1 MYLKSLASALVAL
14 APLVY
19 SAAIDLQKRADVT
32 VTLSAVEK
40 TVVKASIKNTAAEE
54 LRLLKGG
61 TFLDD
66 APVYKATV
74 FKDGAALP
82 FEGVLVRLK
91 TSELTEDAFLTIAP
105 GETAERTFDL
115 AAVTDLSAGGNFE
128 IASEGAIP
136 LATSNL
142 TELSGDKIY
151 YRSNTLSVNVDGAEA
166 ARVAP
171 AVKPLDRRTNIASCS
186 GTRLT
191 ALQNALSNSV
201 RLSNNAANAAQ
212 SGSAS
217 KFSEYFKTTDSGTR
231 TSVANRF
238 RAVASQSSTTNS
250 GSTTYYC
257 TDPYGYCS
265 PNVLAYTIPS
275 RNIIANCGIYYS
287 NLPALTTTCHRQDQ
301 ATTTIHEFCHAPGV
315 YSPGTVDN
323 GYGYSAATALTASQ
337 ALANA
342 DTYSL
347 YANAIYVGC

>member
-1 MYLKSLASALVAL
+1 MYLKSLTSALVAL

-74 FKDGAALP
+74 FKDGMCLLPLSFANISNARLGAALP

-105 GETAERTFDL
+105 GETAERTFDI

-142 TELSGDKIY
+142 TELSGDKIF

-231 TSVANRF
+231 TNVANRF

-265 PNVLAYTIPS
+265 PK
-275 RNIIANCGIYYS
+275 
-287 NLPALTTTCHRQDQ
+287 
-301 ATTTIHEFCHAPGV
+301 
-315 YSPGTVDN
+315 
-323 GYGYSAATALTASQ
+323 
-337 ALANA
+337 
-342 DTYSL
+342 
-347 YANAIYVGC
+347 